1 MSKTILKRKLMLM
14 FLSKV
19 GQAPANAKDKYIK
32 ISYKLDDIKNNN
44 TFNQDFYWKRQVV
57 NMDHFFQKSNLLR
70 TFMENT
76 VLKVKDKILESTKG
90 IYDYIKDREVWD
102 EKKSGQILFS
112 DQPDS
117 TLNFNGNHLETQTSA
132 NIGTMD
138 YLKKVLISIK

>member
-1 MSKTILKRKLMLM
+1 M
-14 FLSKV
+14 

-44 TFNQDFYWKRQVV
+44 TFNQDYYWKRQVV